1 MVSGPSGV
9 GKDSVLA
16 RLKGG
21 GGGRHI
27 AVTATTRP
35 PRADEADGRDYHFL
49 TPERFAEMEAA
60 GELLENALVYGH
72 RKGVPRAELR
82 EALARGQ
89 DVLVRTDIQG
99 VAAIKAAVP
108 QAITV
113 FLAPSSLAELEER
126 LRRRGAD
133 SQEQLRVRLAEA
145 GREMDAASHFDYV
158 VLNLE
163 GGLKQAVEEIE
174 AIIAAE
180 RKRPGRG
187 PTVV

>member
-1 MVSGPSGV
+1 V

-16 RLKGG
+16 RLKGR
-21 GGGRHI
+21 GGRRHL

-60 GELLENALVYGH
+60 GELLENALVYGY

-82 EALARGQ
+82 GPLARGQ

-108 QAITV
+108 QAITI
-113 FLAPSSLAELEER
+113 FLAPASLVELEER

-133 SQEQLRVRLAEA
+133 SEEQLHLRLAEA

-158 VLNLE
+158 VVNPE
-163 GGLKQAVEEIE
+163 GGLEQAVEEIE
-174 AIIAAE
+174 GIIAGE
-180 RKRPGRG
+180 RERPGRA
-187 PTVV
+187 PTLV